1 MSTVGKPSRQQ
12 IDAEVNR
19 LMPAIAED
27 ALGTGEVT
35 FGHRA
40 ALGATNGPDGPNS
53 LHMRAGTIDPVL
65 LSVDRGSPF
74 IQWAERTLD
83 GGARFAGITRNKAW
97 TAAEFGMDTDV
108 AVRKHGDE
116 IPDHD
121 DGRRYTGGV
130 CYRAEFK
137 HDGQTY
143 KLSIVVACSG
153 VKGTDDRM
161 VSYTIA
167 LTIASEWQKL
177 VEQLLGVR

>member
-1 MSTVGKPSRQQ
+1 MSTVGMLSREQ
-12 IDAEVNR
+12 IEAEVAR
-19 LMPAIAED
+19 RMPEIA
-27 ALGTGEVT
+27 A
-35 FGHRA
+35 A
-40 ALGATNGPDGPNS
+40 ALLTGKAAFEQRVSVGATSGPAGPDS

-74 IQWAERTLD
+74 MQWTERTLD

-116 IPDHD
+116 IPDDD

-130 CYRAEFK
+130 CYRAEFD
-137 HDGQTY
+137 HEGQTY

-153 VKGTDDRM
+153 VVGTDDRM
-161 VSYTIA
+161 VSYTVA
-167 LTIASEWQKL
+167 LTIASEWEKL
-177 VEQLLGVR
+177 LKKLLGIR